1 MKLNGNVFSKVL
13 DMDTGITIVTPNDL
27 KLDGSYKVVYLLHGL
42 CGNHRNW
49 ADYTLLPTYAND
61 YDAIFIM
68 PEVQRSFYMDMKYGL
83 KYFSYITEE
92 LPEICKN
99 IFNISSKREDTAIMG
114 ASMGGYGAL
123 KCALSKPDQYG
134 FCGAFSPAFL
144 FLKDYLDYQRDTG
157 IVEFEDLKAIFGEGT
172 PLKGGMPSGH
182 SALAF
187 SISTAIALITEK
199 PICIIL
205 AYLMAFITAQSRV
218 DSEVH
223 TVFEVIVGGILGILL
238 TLLIFTIFKL

>member
-1 MKLNGNVFSKVL
+1 MEMKKLLESFNHAINGVIDAARTQRNMKIHIIASIAVLIACFFFDISKAEFL
-13 DMDTGITIVTPNDL
+13 SLAITITMVISAELVNTSVEAVVDL
-27 KLDGSYKVVYLLHGL
+27 NTNYYHPLAKV
-42 CGNHRNW
+42 
-49 ADYTLLPTYAND
+49 A
-61 YDAIFIM
+61 
-68 PEVQRSFYMDMKYGL
+68 
-83 KYFSYITEE
+83 
-92 LPEICKN
+92 KN
-99 IFNISSKREDTAIMG
+99 TAAGAVLVTAIN
-114 ASMGGYGAL
+114 AILVGYIVFWDKLSNFSFQVIYKIKHSEPYMILIAL
-123 KCALSKPDQYG
+123 I
-134 FCGAFSPAFL
+134 
-144 FLKDYLDYQRDTG
+144 
-157 IVEFEDLKAIFGEGT
+157 IVVLTVVIVKAIFGEGT

-205 AYLMAFITAQSRV
+205 SYLMAFITAQSRV